1 MRLIKV
7 GTQQLKTEGKSVD
20 DVVKMLMEQ
29 KKNGET
35 YIETV
40 EKQCANLA

>member
-1 MRLIKV
+1 
-7 GTQQLKTEGKSVD
+7 
-20 DVVKMLMEQ
+20 MEQ

-40 EKQCANLA
+40 EKQCSNLAEQWEKIRNSDVEGDAEE